1 MEKRGETDRA
11 EMLEQEILSSR
22 GKDRA
27 RVLELCRELES
38 VAEKEEDE
46 KRLGFAYYYAGES
59 YYVLNDTEQ
68 MFMNIA
74 RALGYLNRSG
84 QWELVARAYNLM
96 AIMSVSK
103 GNASVAVDYYLTGL
117 KYCNKYGISNV
128 KSSLELNLGYLYLE
142 NGIYREAQGYFE
154 NAYQNYVDTPEEQRS
169 IASLTMIYTNL
180 AICYMLRG
188 MFEKT
193 KEYIDRLS
201 KECEPHFEDIDYIY
215 VDCMKARYYY
225 LSGGTS
231 ELEACVENIMHRIS
245 QDVLI
250 LDIFD
255 DVYEFCLVM
264 FEADRDDVVW
274 EIVKHLEEPVENT
287 GIVNLQRKL
296 LSLKMKY
303 YRKNGK
309 TKELLPAAGR
319 YYELMEVIEAD
330 SQSMVSN
337 MLYLRSSLEQE
348 RENRRQLEVVNAEL
362 VKKSE
367 SDAMTGLANRY
378 RLSNYSEE
386 IVKECF
392 EQERPLS
399 FEILDI
405 DYFKEYND
413 NYGHQAGDE
422 CIRQIADLLK
432 GMQNEHTF
440 CARYGGD
447 EFIIIYSGLEEGEV
461 AKKAEKLRK
470 DVMDLKIE
478 HLHSKADTVVTIS
491 QGICHDIP
499 AYGNRNWDFLHVAD
513 TYLYQI
519 KKKMRNQ
526 FCMGDIHG
534 REISINTRK

>member
-1 MEKRGETDRA
+1 MEKQKTTDRS
-11 EMLEQEILSSR
+11 ELLEQEILNNR
-22 GKDRA
+22 AKDRV
-27 RVLELCRELES
+27 RVLELCTELVDES
-38 VAEKEEDE
+38 GKKNDV

-68 MFMNIA
+68 MFTNIA
-74 RALGYLNRSG
+74 KALRYLNQSG
-84 QWELVARAYNLM
+84 QWELMARAYNLM
-96 AIMSVSK
+96 AIMAVSK

-128 KSSLELNLGYLYLE
+128 KSSLELNLGYLYME
-142 NGIYREAQGYFE
+142 NGIYREAQGYFDH
-154 NAYQNYVDTPEEQRS
+154 AYQNYIDTPEEQRS

-188 MFEKT
+188 MYDET
-193 KEYIDRLS
+193 EEYIERLK
-201 KECEPHFEDIDYIY
+201 KECEPHFEDMDYIY
-215 VDCMKARYYY
+215 VDCMKARYYH
-225 LSGGTS
+225 LSGKTS
-231 ELEACVENIMHRIS
+231 MLDECVKNIMHRIS
-245 QDVLI
+245 QDVLV

-264 FEADRDDVVW
+264 IEIGRNDVLR
-274 EIVKHLEEPVENT
+274 EIIKRLEEPIENT

-309 TKELLPAAGR
+309 NKELLSTAGR

-337 MLYLRSSLEQE
+337 MLYLRSSLERE
-348 RENRRQLEVVNAEL
+348 RENHRQLEAVNEAL

-378 RLSNYSEE
+378 RLSAYSEE

-392 EQERPLS
+392 EQKKPLS
-399 FEILDI
+399 FEILDV

-422 CIRQIADLLK
+422 CIRKIADLLK
-432 GMQNEHTF
+432 NMQDEHTF

-447 EFIIIYSGLEEGEV
+447 EFVVIYSGLTEQEV
-461 AKKAEKLRK
+461 WSCAEKLRR
-470 DVMDLKIE
+470 DVMALKIG
-478 HLHSKADTVVTIS
+478 HLHSKVDTVVTIS

-499 AYGNRNWDFLHVAD
+499 AYGNRSWDFLHVAD

-519 KKKMRNQ
+519 KKKRRNQ

-534 REISINTRK
+534 REIMV